1 MTIAATSLKW
11 YLSGGA
17 TNSDPALSIGGAMSS
32 VALSASALNNL
43 FDDVTGDEAATGAN
57 EYRLLYFQ
65 NIDSD
70 QLGLDNPI
78 LWITTQPPGD
88 DDLAIGIAA
97 AGKNAVEAAIANDYT
112 APAGVTFSAPATKGA
127 GIALPGAPYVQN
139 DYVGVWF
146 RRHVPAGARVML
158 DDECAWAVE
167 GDTV

>member
-17 TNSDPALSIGGAMSS
+17 TNSDPALSIGGAKSS

-43 FDDVTGDEAATGAN
+43 FDDVTGDEATSGYD

-65 NIDSD
+65 NIDD
-70 QLGLDNPI
+70 DPNGLDNPI

-88 DDLAIGIAA
+88 DDLEIGIAA
-97 AGKNAVEAAIANDYT
+97 AGKNSVETAIANDHT
-112 APAGVTFSAPATKGA
+112 APAGVTFSAPATKDTGV
-127 GIALPGAPYVQN
+127 ALPGAPYMQD

-146 RRHVPAGARVML
+146 HRHVPPAASVAL
-158 DDECAWAVE
+158 DYECAWAVE
-167 GDTV
+167 GDTI